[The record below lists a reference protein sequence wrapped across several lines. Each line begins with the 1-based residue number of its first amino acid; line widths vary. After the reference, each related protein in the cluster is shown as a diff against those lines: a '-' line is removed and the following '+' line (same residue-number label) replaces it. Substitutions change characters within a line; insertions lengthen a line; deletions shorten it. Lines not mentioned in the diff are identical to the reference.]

1 MKTRQRIFRI
11 TIIAAF
17 IVLSMLS
24 EIAQPTKAQSG
35 WSITYDFTTGQHE
48 WTGLNTAGASPA
60 ANYVATQGWYSVQ
73 CNSAGLFKCLYI
85 VLDWPIGSGDVT
97 QVDVTFSITNNL
109 GIGMADFIRAKDGLA
124 FTGAQVCTL
133 DGDSGLADGAS
144 LPLATRNYPVSCPGA
159 RSWLIASATQDSG
172 GQVFIQSVTFSGT
185 GDPPTGGQAGDA
197 PPPNV
202 PAPPLAGLPDCPLL
216 GANTAT
222 FSNLPGAWALSGSA
236 TNPEG
241 TTRGLYLQ
249 NGSAKLT
256 MNLSP
261 NRTYTIEIKARNGSG
276 NQNGFRVG
284 LGRQSYN
291 PIPIDPGGS
300 IDIKLGPANYN
311 AGAPD
316 DSIYE
321 TSPEETPAGYFTL
334 SFRRN
339 GLLDGQTGDYVVI
352 DYVCVRDAGVE
363 GAIGQ
368 ANTDDTSFL
377 GQATPQEC
385 KTEPNKPQTEPYSAT
400 GNQLTDM
407 YANFKGLISDWG
419 SYMSQLMARLTSCIL
434 KPGLKGVWQWIQGVL
449 NFIMRARDW
458 IDIFFKNFGDYLGLA
473 AKWLAGFIVNVISVL
488 LNLIAQLLNNLG
500 LSRIVN
506 DVLHFL
512 NAILPKGLASI
523 PEIVG
528 TVWDAFSN
536 FVNFVATVIV
546 GFIQGVFNLIG
557 MLFGVTRAIID
568 ADPIPLPIPGF
579 CDTTANSIP
588 ENCIWVFTVDYTI
601 LDPNSPIGAFIPLL
615 KGGAG
620 IGLIWWAIHA
630 IRGSA
635 MEQQTSEA

>member
-1 MKTRQRIFRI
+1 MRNTRRKLILAILGIAFVLFSLYPAGVRVQACVVQVNVASGFGASCVSLDTYYTYQSDLNPGEAGVFDQTVYLQFLTDPYTCLNIVVQSQTGWTAGSSTHLNYLSWDCANSPTGDLIGTDPKFHRGTIENVKQFMWASPTPFTI
-11 TIIAAF
+11 TIRF
-17 IVLSMLS
+17 HVPGDP
-24 EIAQPTKAQSG
+24 EP
-35 WSITYDFTTGQHE
+35 E
-48 WTGLNTAGASPA
+48 NTA
-60 ANYVATQGWYSVQ
+60 
-73 CNSAGLFKCLYI
+73 
-85 VLDWPIGSGDVT
+85 
-97 QVDVTFSITNNL
+97 
-109 GIGMADFIRAKDGLA
+109 
-124 FTGAQVCTL
+124 
-133 DGDSGLADGAS
+133 
-144 LPLATRNYPVSCPGA
+144 
-159 RSWLIASATQDSG
+159 
-172 GQVFIQSVTFSGT
+172 
-185 GDPPTGGQAGDA
+185 QAGDQPPQV
-197 PPPNV
+197 PPP
-202 PAPPLAGLPDCPLL
+202 ALADLANCPLL
-216 GANTAT
+216 GAAT
-222 FSNLPGAWALSGSA
+222 STFANLPGAWALSGSA

-241 TTRGLYLQ
+241 TARGLYLQ
-249 NGSAKLT
+249 NGSPKLT

-261 NRTYTIEIKARNGSG
+261 NKQYTIEIKARNGSG

-300 IDIKLGPANYN
+300 VDIKLGPANYN

-339 GLLDGQTGDYVVI
+339 GLLDGQTNDYVVI

-407 YANFKGLISDWG
+407 YANFKGLINDWG

-473 AKWLAGFIVNVISVL
+473 AKWLAGFIVNVISIL

-546 GFIQGVFNLIG
+546 GFIQGVFNLIS
-557 MLFGVTRAIID
+557 MLFGVTRAVIN

-579 CDTTANSIP
+579 CDTTASSIP

-620 IGLIWWAIHA
+620 IGLIWWALHA
-630 IRGSA
+630 IRSST
-635 MEQQTSEA
+635 MEQATSEA

>member
-1 MKTRQRIFRI
+1 MRNTRRKLILAI
-11 TIIAAF
+11 LGIAFVLFSLYPAGVRVQACVVQVNVASGF
-17 IVLSMLS
+17 GASCVSLDTYYTYQSDLNPGEAGVFDQTVYLQFLTDPYTCLNIVVQS
-24 EIAQPTKAQSG
+24 QSG
-35 WSITYDFTTGQHE
+35 WTAGSSTHLNYLSWDCANSATGVLISSDPNFHGGTIENVKQFMWASPTPFTITIRLHVPGDPE
-48 WTGLNTAGASPA
+48 PDNTA
-60 ANYVATQGWYSVQ
+60 
-73 CNSAGLFKCLYI
+73 
-85 VLDWPIGSGDVT
+85 
-97 QVDVTFSITNNL
+97 
-109 GIGMADFIRAKDGLA
+109 
-124 FTGAQVCTL
+124 
-133 DGDSGLADGAS
+133 
-144 LPLATRNYPVSCPGA
+144 
-159 RSWLIASATQDSG
+159 
-172 GQVFIQSVTFSGT
+172 
-185 GDPPTGGQAGDA
+185 QAGDQPPQV
-197 PPPNV
+197 PPP
-202 PAPPLAGLPDCPLL
+202 ALADLANCPLL
-216 GANTAT
+216 GAAT
-222 FSNLPGAWALSGSA
+222 STFANLPGAWALSGSA

-261 NRTYTIEIKARNGSG
+261 NKQYTIEIKARNGSG

-352 DYVCVRDAGVE
+352 DYVCVRE
-363 GAIGQ
+363 GTIDGADIGT
-368 ANTDDTSFL
+368 ATGGETIF
-377 GQATPQEC
+377 GQPQPAEC
-385 KTEPNKPQTEPYSAT
+385 KNEPRHPPQINWQT
-400 GNQLTDM
+400 GNIFIDLT
-407 YANFKGLISDWG
+407 ASVQTLIAQMEGWF
-419 SYMSQLMARLTSCIL
+419 SYLFQLMARFNTCLF
-434 KPGLKGVWQWIQGVL
+434 KPAMAGIWQWIQGVL
-449 NFIMRARDW
+449 NFLMRGRDW
-458 IDIFFKNFGDYLGLA
+458 IDLFLKGSGQFLDVA

-528 TVWDAFSN
+528 TVWDAFTN

-546 GFIQGVFNLIG
+546 GFVQGVFNLIG